1 MGIFKSDVFVEI
13 ESTINLER
21 RGQIKKKTWIPSI
34 WVTGTICMQFH
45 QNLSRSV

>member
-21 RGQIKKKTWIPSI
+21 RGQIKKKLGFLLFGSQ
-34 WVTGTICMQFH
+34 GTYVCSFIKI
-45 QNLSRSV
+45 